1 MSQPIS
7 FRWPMLALVSFCGL
21 ALGCGADTTTLT
33 SIGGDD
39 ETPLV
44 EEPRLTP
51 QPPERAAPPPAGAAV
66 EPPAAEPVPA
76 PAPKN
81 PEPVQPSP
89 DDPPS
94 REPPPNGVFGNW
106 CSRTGLEP
114 DDAYFAAIEASDEYV
129 QAVLGDCEVSAL
141 TFGMTG
147 DELFDW
153 GSYLIEYIYLFTG
166 CPLLEEPL
174 ENGLSD
180 FGPAHLDFAGLP
192 SPRLGRDDAQR
203 LSAHFTDALVTAF
216 ALTASDRAAVEL
228 VLARSAEQQIDP
240 GSSSV
245 LSQCNSGAGD
255 AGAGDA
261 GL

>member
-1 MSQPIS
+1 MSQPVC
-7 FRWPMLALVSFCGL
+7 FRWHVLALVPLSGL

-51 QPPERAAPPPAGAAV
+51 QPPERAALPPAGAAA
-66 EPPAAEPVPA
+66 EPPGGEPTPA
-76 PAPKN
+76 PAAKK
-81 PEPVQPSP
+81 PEPVQPSR
-89 DDPPS
+89 DDSPS
-94 REPPPNGVFGNW
+94 QETAPEGVFGNW

-114 DDAYFAAIEASDEYV
+114 DDAYFAAIEASDAYV

-141 TFGMTG
+141 TLGMTG

-203 LSAHFTDALVTAF
+203 LSAHFTDALVPTF
-216 ALTASDRAAVEL
+216 ALTDSDRAAVEL
-228 VLARSAEQQIDP
+228 VLARSVEQQIDP
-240 GSSSV
+240 GRSSV
-245 LSQCNSGAGD
+245 LSQCNSAAAD

-261 GL
+261 GR